1 MQGGVCSMKSLRLFI
16 QLSRPIF
23 ILSAVL
29 LYILGVG
36 IAHYLSGLIN
46 WTSFFLGLAWIVFI
60 LLGTQYLN
68 EYFDPM
74 VMREDPTWKHT
85 PFSGGSG
92 AIGAG
97 RLSRQVA
104 LWAGLTCLTI
114 TASLT
119 VLLIQ
124 NLEINLAGILIL
136 GLIFLGEF
144 LYAIPPFR
152 LVSTGYGEL
161 VMSIIMVGLVP
172 AMAFLWQGH
181 DFHRLLVMVAFPLTT
196 LHIGMLLALE
206 FPDYASDI
214 KQGKRPVIVRI
225 GWQRGMIIHN
235 LLILV
240 SFVIL
245 GIAFVFG
252 LPLRVGWPV
261 IFVLPIGLFQIWM
274 MNRIADGAKPNWN
287 LLVLVSIST
296 FGLTTYLLTFAFWT
310 H

>member
-1 MQGGVCSMKSLRLFI
+1 MQDGTCKMKSMRYFI

-23 ILSAVL
+23 VLSSVL
-29 LYILGVG
+29 LYFLGIG
-36 IAHYLSGLIN
+36 IAHYLSGQIN
-46 WTSFFLGLAWIVFI
+46 WTSFFLGLVWIVVI
-60 LLGTQYLN
+60 ILGTQYLA
-68 EYFDPM
+68 EYFNPIIMDK
-74 VMREDPTWKHT
+74 EPTRKHT

-92 AIGAG
+92 AIGVG
-97 RLSRQVA
+97 RLPRQVA

-124 NLEINLAGILIL
+124 KLGISIVGILIM
-136 GLIFLGEF
+136 GLIFIGEF

-152 LVSTGYGEL
+152 MVSSGYGE
-161 VMSIIMVGLVP
+161 VIMSIIVIGLVP
-172 AMAFLWQGH
+172 AFAYLLQGH
-181 DFHRLLVMVAFPLTT
+181 DFHRLLLMVAFPLTT

-214 KQGKRPVIVRI
+214 IQGNRPAIVRI
-225 GWQRGMIIHN
+225 GWQRGMLLHN
-235 LLILV
+235 FLILI

-245 GIAFVFG
+245 GVAFVFG
-252 LPLRVGWPV
+252 LPLSVGWPV

>member
-1 MQGGVCSMKSLRLFI
+1 MQDSFYKMKSLRLFI
-16 QLSRPIF
+16 QLSRPIYV
-23 ILSAVL
+23 LSAVL
-29 LYILGVG
+29 LYILGIG
-36 IAHYLSGLIN
+36 IAHYLSGQVN
-46 WTSFFLGLAWIVFI
+46 WTSFFLGLAWIVFS

-68 EYFDPM
+68 EYFDPTIM
-74 VMREDPTWKHT
+74 HEDPTWKHT

-92 AIGAG
+92 AIGVG
-97 RLSRQVA
+97 RLPRQVA

-124 NLEINLAGILIL
+124 KLGISIVGILIL

-152 LVSTGYGEL
+152 LVSSGYGEL
-161 VMSIIMVGLVP
+161 VMSIIVIGMFP
-172 AMAFLWQGH
+172 ALAFLLQGH
-181 DFHRLLVMVAFPLTT
+181 DFHRLLIMVAFPLTT
-196 LHIGMLLALE
+196 LHIAMLLALE
-206 FPDYASDI
+206 FPDYASDL
-214 KQGKRPVIVRI
+214 KQGKRPAIVRI

-235 LLILV
+235 ILILV

-245 GIAFVFG
+245 GAAFVFG
-252 LPLRVGWPV
+252 LPLSVGWPV

>member
-1 MQGGVCSMKSLRLFI
+1 MKSLRYFI

-23 ILSAVL
+23 VLSAVL
-29 LYILGVG
+29 LYLLGIG
-36 IAHYLSGLIN
+36 IAHYLSGQIN

-60 LLGTQYLN
+60 VLGTQYLN

-74 VMREDPTWKHT
+74 IMRDDPTWKHT

-92 AIGAG
+92 AIGVG
-97 RLSRQVA
+97 RLPRQVA
-104 LWAGLTCLTI
+104 LWSGLTCLTI

-124 NLEINLAGILIL
+124 KLGINFVGILIL

-152 LVSTGYGEL
+152 LVSSGYGEL
-161 VMSIIMVGLVP
+161 IMSIIVIGMVP
-172 AMAFLWQGH
+172 ALAFLLQGH
-181 DFHRLLVMVAFPLTT
+181 EFHRLLVMVAFPLTM
-196 LHIGMLLALE
+196 LHICMLLALE

-214 KQGKRPVIVRI
+214 IQGRRPAIVRI
-225 GWQRGMIIHN
+225 GWQRGMLIHN
-235 LLILV
+235 ILILI

-261 IFVLPIGLFQIWM
+261 ILVLPIGLFQIWM

-296 FGLTTYLLTFAFWT
+296 FGLTTYLLTYAFWT